1 MKKIVEGTMQ
11 RGILMIVCALIILA
25 WGGISAFQMQRDY
38 LPGINNNTLTVSMRV
53 PAEQADQI
61 KKEITDPLESAVQTT
76 DGLANVETTSYDGG
90 LFMSLYFPMNFDM
103 KKAEDEVNKALANAQ
118 LPPTVTAKPTVTR
131 VTTSSFPI
139 LTYSLTSSKFNE
151 QALRSNVQQDIV
163 KQMKSVPGVSD
174 VSVFGGA
181 KDGFVLTVR
190 MKELVKNGLTLDDI
204 NKALATSL
212 PSLPKG
218 TMLNNQLSIPVS
230 FDGLTLDEQQ
240 IKNVLVKNTEG
251 KSVPLSSIADIS
263 HSLNDMK
270 TVSRTNGQASVV
282 LNVIKT
288 PSANITDVAEQVKDR
303 VQHLASVKNG
313 DVSLHAL
320 LDREQELN
328 SSLFGLVR
336 EGLLG
341 CLFSMICVFFFFRN
355 VRSTLLIAISLP
367 ISLLATTAILK
378 SMGITLNILT
388 VSGLIVA
395 MGRIVDDSIVILDNM
410 YRKREESNEK
420 ALLPLL
426 ASAVTEMLPAILA
439 STLTTIAV
447 YIPIAMV
454 GGIISASYSGFAWSV
469 VIALIT
475 SFFVAMFVIPA
486 LAFMGWKGAPSNKK
500 TVSMEPI
507 MKPILQSAF
516 KRKKTMLF
524 VSGIIFIFA
533 AVYAAF
539 LPVSFLPSAK
549 SGQIAVKMELPKGST
564 LPEVDAEVQK
574 VEKALQT
581 NAKVKSYSSSFG
593 STMTPQSDDVF
604 DQGGGFIQNP
614 NVANLSIALKDA
626 KDADSVITTLQ
637 SELPHLSDKVAYTVT
652 SQNISGDDSQM
663 KLLLTGADQ
672 ATLDQTAQTVRTE
685 LAKIS
690 GLSVDGKVDL
700 TNGLPKYKVI
710 LNRSAIEQRGVNV
723 ADILKVVNR
732 YMVQTKD
739 ATITIDHKSLPVD
752 VYLDQISS
760 GQDAKVQL
768 NASPSDVMSSLAG
781 ETFKAKDGNSVRFD
795 QLATITKDASPSTIS
810 ERDGQPF
817 SVVTA
822 QITSNDISKVSG
834 QVDQTLQNMK
844 LPNGVSYSMGG
855 ISEQVKQMIF
865 DMSVAVAFSIL
876 LVLLIT
882 SSVFKGWRAPLAVLL
897 SIPLALSGVVVAL
910 VLFGGEWNLAA
921 LIGVLML
928 TGIVVTNGIVLIDKI
943 ERNRKEGMD
952 VKAAVL
958 QGSLS
963 RIRPILMTAGAT
975 ILTLLPLAFSHSADT
990 VISQTLGIVV
1000 IGGMITS
1007 TCNSF
1012 IIIPIMYEWLHKKYV
1027 PKKLAVTEAR
1037 TQDMR

>member
-1 MKKIVEGTMQ
+1 MKKIVEGAMQ

-61 KKEITDPLESAVQTT
+61 KKEITDPLASAAQTV

-131 VTTSSFPI
+131 VTTSSFPV

-151 QALRSNVQQDIV
+151 QELRSTVQQDIV
-163 KQMKSVPGVSD
+163 KQIKSVPGVAD

-181 KDGFVLTVR
+181 KDGFVLNVR
-190 MKELVKNGLTLDDI
+190 TKDLEKNGLTLDDV
-204 NKALATSL
+204 NKSLSTSL

-218 TMLNNQLSIPVS
+218 TMQNNQLSIPVS

-240 IKNVLVKNTEG
+240 LKNVPIKNAQG
-251 KSVPLSSIADIS
+251 KTVPLSAVADIS
-263 HSLNDMK
+263 RSLNDVK
-270 TVSRTNGQASVV
+270 TVSRTNGQPSVV

-288 PSANITDVAEQVKDR
+288 PSANITDVAAQVKDR
-303 VQHLASVKNG
+303 VQNLAPVKNG
-313 DVSLHAL
+313 DVSMQTL

-341 CLFSMICVFFFFRN
+341 CVFSMICVFFFFRN

-410 YRKREESNEK
+410 YRKREESKEK
-420 ALLPLL
+420 SLLSILG
-426 ASAVTEMLPAILA
+426 SAVTEMLPAILA

-447 YIPIAMV
+447 FIPITMV
-454 GGIISASYSGFAWSV
+454 GGMISASYSGFAWSV

-475 SFFVAMFVIPA
+475 SFFVAMCVIPA

-500 TVSMEPI
+500 SVSIEPM
-507 MKPILQSAF
+507 MKPVLQSAL
-516 KRKKTMLF
+516 KHKKAMVF
-524 VSGIIFIFA
+524 GSVIIFVFA
-533 AVYAAF
+533 AIYAAF
-539 LPVSFLPSAK
+539 LPINFLPSAK
-549 SGQIAVKMELPKGST
+549 SGQIAVKVELPKGST

-574 VEKALQT
+574 VEQT
-581 NAKVKSYSSSFG
+581 LKENPKVKSYSSSFG

-604 DQGGGFIQNP
+604 DQGGGFIQSP
-614 NVANLSIALKDA
+614 NVANLSVTLKND
-626 KDADSVITTLQ
+626 KDADSVIQNLQ
-637 SELPHLSDKVAYTVT
+637 SQLPHLSDKVAYTVT

-672 ATLDQTAQTVRTE
+672 VTLDQTAQKVRTE
-685 LAKIS
+685 LAKIP
-690 GLSVDGKVDL
+690 GLSVDGQVDL
-700 TNGLPKYKVI
+700 TNGLPKYKVT
-710 LNRSAIEQRGVNV
+710 LNRSAIEQQGVNV

-732 YMVQTKD
+732 YMVQAKD
-739 ATITIDHKSLPVD
+739 ATITIDHNTLPVD
-752 VYLDQISS
+752 VFLDKITS
-760 GQDAKVQL
+760 GQDSKVQID
-768 NASPSDVMSSLAG
+768 ASPSDVMASLGA
-781 ETFKAKDGNSVRFD
+781 ETFQTKDGNSVRFD
-795 QLATITKDASPSTIS
+795 QLATITQDTSPSTIS
-810 ERDGQPF
+810 ERNGQPF
-817 SVVTA
+817 SAVTA
-822 QITSNDISKVSG
+822 QITSNDINKVSG

-844 LPNGVSYSMGG
+844 LPKGVSYSIGG

-865 DMSVAVAFSIL
+865 DMSIAISFSIL
-876 LVLLIT
+876 LVLLII

-897 SIPLALSGVVVAL
+897 SIPLALSGVVIAL
-910 VLFGGEWNLAA
+910 MLFGGEWNLAA

-943 ERNRKEGMD
+943 ERNRKEGMPI
-952 VKAAVL
+952 KEAVL
-958 QGSLS
+958 NGSLS
-963 RIRPILMTAGAT
+963 RIRPILMTAAAT
-975 ILTLLPLAFSHSADT
+975 ILTLLPLAFSHSTDT

-1000 IGGMITS
+1000 IGGMVTS
-1007 TCNSF
+1007 TINSF
-1012 IIIPIMYEWLHKKYV
+1012 IIIPIIYEWLHKKSTHSKIEV
-1027 PKKLAVTEAR
+1027 EKSAK
-1037 TQDMR
+1037 QSS